1 MREDTESF
9 LRNPAVAPFLK
20 NRQSESMFLDF
31 YQLREQPF
39 GVTPDPRYLYLG
51 PGHREALASLF
62 YGIETN
68 RGFLSLVAEPGMGK
82 TTLLFQLLQGW
93 RGRVHSAFL
102 FQTQCD
108 SREFIRYLMND
119 LGLKSD
125 GEDFVRMHSE
135 LNEFLFRERL
145 AGRSVVIFIDEAQN
159 LTDTVL
165 ETVRLLSDFESAEKK
180 LLQIVLAGQ
189 PELAQR
195 LSRPG
200 MAQLRQRIAIQA
212 RLDALPAAEVVHYVN
227 HRLQVAGYPGPELFT
242 PGALGLIADRSRGIP
257 RLINNLC
264 FSALSL
270 GCAMQQKQITSQV
283 VRQAALDLSLEADGP
298 KTPVPHQ
305 QVAPRV
311 TPGLRPP
318 LQSFYSW
325 VTEKLFR
332 QRVLQTLVLSFVC
345 GTFVIYFGVRS
356 MAGTFRAPAAV
367 YQDTRNTS
375 AVTGAGSQPAQ
386 RVIEPT
392 ADGQPHELP
401 QTVAHDNSLSSFI
414 YVVRPKDTLRD
425 LCVSTLGRY
434 DKAVLSQVQKLNPEL
449 RDPDY
454 LDVGQKIRLPLNP
467 LK

>member
-1 MREDTESF
+1 
-9 LRNPAVAPFLK
+9 
-20 NRQSESMFLDF
+20 MFLDF

-39 GVTPDPRYLYLG
+39 GVTPDPRYLYLS

-82 TTLLFQLLQGW
+82 TTLLFQLLHRW
-93 RGRVHSAFL
+93 RGHVNSAFL

-125 GEDFVRMHSE
+125 GEDFVRMNSE
-135 LNEFLFRERL
+135 LNEFLFRETL
-145 AGRSVVIFIDEAQN
+145 GGRPVVIFIDEAQN

-165 ETVRLLSDFESAEKK
+165 ETVRLLSDFESGEKK

-212 RLDALPAAEVVHYVN
+212 RLEALPAAEVVRYIS
-227 HRLQVAGYPGPELFT
+227 HRLQVAGHQGTELFT
-242 PGALGLIADRSRGIP
+242 PGALGLIAERTRGIP

-264 FSALSL
+264 FNALSL
-270 GCAMQQKQITSQV
+270 GCATQQKQITSEV
-283 VRQAALDLSLEADGP
+283 IRQAALDLSLEPPAP
-298 KTPVPHQ
+298 TRPVPRQ
-305 QVAPRV
+305 QTAPRV
-311 TPGLRPP
+311 APGLRLS

-325 VTEKLFR
+325 ITGNLFR
-332 QRVLQTLVLSFVC
+332 RRVFQMSVLSLVC
-345 GTFVIYFGVRS
+345 GSFVIYFGVHS
-356 MAGTFRAPAAV
+356 VAGISRPSAAI
-367 YQDTRNTS
+367 YQDNQTS
-375 AVTGAGSQPAQ
+375 SAITGSESRPVQGVTDP
-386 RVIEPT
+386 I
-392 ADGQPHELP
+392 ADQQPHELA
-401 QTVAHDNSLSSFI
+401 QTDARENSPSSYA
-414 YVVRPKDTLRD
+414 YVVQPKDTLRD

-434 DKAVLSQVQKLNPEL
+434 DGAVLLQIQELNPEL
-449 RDPDY
+449 KNPDH
-454 LDVGQKIRLPLNP
+454 LDAGQEIRLPLNP

>member
-1 MREDTESF
+1 
-9 LRNPAVAPFLK
+9 
-20 NRQSESMFLDF
+20 MFLDF

-82 TTLLFQLLQGW
+82 TTLLFQLLQRW
-93 RGRVHSAFL
+93 RDRVHSAFL

-125 GEDFVRMHSE
+125 GDDFVRMHSA
-135 LNEFLFRERL
+135 LNEFLFRESL
-145 AGRSVVIFIDEAQN
+145 AGRSVVLFIDEAQN
-159 LTDTVL
+159 LTDSVL

-200 MAQLRQRIAIQA
+200 MVQLRQRIAIQA
-212 RLDALPAAEVVHYVN
+212 RLDALPAPEVVRYIS
-227 HRLQVAGYPGPELFT
+227 HRLQVAGYQGNELFT

-257 RLINNLC
+257 RLINSLC
-264 FSALSL
+264 FGALSL
-270 GCAMQQKQITSQV
+270 GCALQQKQITSEV
-283 VRQAALDLSLEADGP
+283 VRQAALDLSLGAHGP
-298 KTPVPHQ
+298 KTSVPHQ
-305 QVAPRV
+305 QAAPRV

-325 VTEKLFR
+325 ITDKLSR
-332 QRVLQTLVLSFVC
+332 QRVLQTLVLSLVC

-356 MAGTFRAPAAV
+356 VAGTFRAPSAI
-367 YQDTRNTS
+367 YQHTQTAS
-375 AVTGAGSQPAQ
+375 ALTGSESQPAK
-386 RVIEPT
+386 RVIDAT
-392 ADGQPHELP
+392 AAEHPHELQ
-401 QTVAHDNSLSSFI
+401 QTAAHENSLRFFI
-414 YVVRPKDTLRD
+414 YVVQPKDTLRD
-425 LCVSTLGRY
+425 LCVLTLGRY
-434 DKAVLSQVQKLNPEL
+434 DEVILSQIQKFNPEL
-449 RDPDY
+449 RDPDH
-454 LDVGQKIRLPLNP
+454 LDVGHKIRLPLNL

>member
-1 MREDTESF
+1 
-9 LRNPAVAPFLK
+9 
-20 NRQSESMFLDF
+20 MFLDF

-62 YGIETN
+62 YGIDTN

-82 TTLLFQLLQGW
+82 TTLLFQLLQ
-93 RGRVHSAFL
+93 RCRDRVHSAFL

-125 GEDFVRMHSE
+125 DDDFVRMHAE
-135 LNEFLFRERL
+135 LNEFLFRETL

-159 LTDTVL
+159 LTDSVL

-200 MAQLRQRIAIQA
+200 MVQLRQRIAIQA
-212 RLDALPAAEVVHYVN
+212 RLDALPASDVVRYIS
-227 HRLQVAGYPGPELFT
+227 HRLQVAGYQGTDLFT

-264 FSALSL
+264 FGALSL
-270 GCAMQQKQITSQV
+270 GCAMQQKQITSEV
-283 VRQAALDLSLEADGP
+283 VRQAALDLSLEAHRP
-298 KTPVPHQ
+298 KTPAPDQ
-305 QVAPRV
+305 QAVPRV

-318 LQSFYSW
+318 LHSFYSW
-325 VTEKLFR
+325 ITDKLSR
-332 QRVLQTLVLSFVC
+332 QRVLQTLVLSLVC

-356 MAGTFRAPAAV
+356 VAGTFRPPAAI
-367 YQDTRNTS
+367 YQDTQTAS
-375 AVTGAGSQPAQ
+375 ALAGSESRPAK
-386 RVIEPT
+386 RVIDAT
-392 ADGQPHELP
+392 ADEQPHELQ
-401 QTVAHDNSLSSFI
+401 QTAAHEDSSRFFL
-414 YVVRPKDTLRD
+414 YVVQPRDTLRD
-425 LCVSTLGRY
+425 LCVLTLGRY
-434 DKAVLSQVQKLNPEL
+434 DEVVLSQIQKLNPEL
-449 RDPDY
+449 RDPDH
-454 LDVGQKIRLPLNP
+454 LIVGQKIRLPLHP

>member
-1 MREDTESF
+1 
-9 LRNPAVAPFLK
+9 
-20 NRQSESMFLDF
+20 MFLNF
-31 YQLREQPF
+31 YQLSEQPF
-39 GVTPDPRYLYLG
+39 GVTPDPRYLYLS

-82 TTLLFQLLQGW
+82 TTLLFQLLQRW
-93 RGRVHSAFL
+93 RGHVNSAFL

-135 LNEFLFRERL
+135 LNEFLFRETL

-165 ETVRLLSDFESAEKK
+165 ETVRLLSDFESADKK

-200 MAQLRQRIAIQA
+200 MAQLRQRIAIQV
-212 RLDALPAAEVVHYVN
+212 RLDALTAAEVVHYIS
-227 HRLQVAGYPGPELFT
+227 HRLQIAGYRGTELFT
-242 PGALGLIADRSRGIP
+242 PGALGLIAERSRGIP

-264 FSALSL
+264 FNSLSL
-270 GCAMQQKQITSQV
+270 GCAMQQKQITSEV
-283 VRQAALDLSLEADGP
+283 VRHAALDLSLEPCAP
-298 KTPVPHQ
+298 APPVPHQ
-305 QVAPRV
+305 RTASSV
-311 TPGLRPP
+311 TPGLRQS
-318 LQSFYSW
+318 LHSFYSW
-325 VTEKLFR
+325 ITNNLFR
-332 QRVLQTLVLSFVC
+332 RRVFQVSVLSLVC
-345 GTFVIYFGVRS
+345 GSFVIYFGVRS
-356 MAGTFRAPAAV
+356 VAGTFRPSAAI
-367 YQDTRNTS
+367 YKDTQTTS
-375 AVTGAGSQPAQ
+375 AITRSESRPAQ
-386 RVIEPT
+386 RVIDPT
-392 ADGQPHELP
+392 ADQQPHELL
-401 QTVAHDNSLSSFI
+401 QSGAHESLLNFFI
-414 YVVRPKDTLRD
+414 YVVQPKDTLRD

-434 DKAVLSQVQKLNPEL
+434 DEVVLSQIQKLNPEL
-449 RDPDY
+449 RNPDH

>member
-1 MREDTESF
+1 M
-9 LRNPAVAPFLK
+9 V
-20 NRQSESMFLDF
+20 LDF

-82 TTLLFQLLQGW
+82 TTLLFQLLQQW
-93 RGRVHSAFL
+93 RDRVHSAFL

-108 SREFIRYLMND
+108 SREFIRHLMND

-135 LNEFLFRERL
+135 LNEFLFRETL

-159 LTDTVL
+159 LTDNVL

-189 PELAQR
+189 PELAKR

-200 MAQLRQRIAIQA
+200 LVQLRQRIAIQA
-212 RLDALPAAEVVHYVN
+212 RLDVLPAPEVVRYIN
-227 HRLQVAGYPGPELFT
+227 HRLQVAGYHGTELFT
-242 PGALGLIADRSRGIP
+242 PGAFGLIADRSQGIP

-264 FSALSL
+264 FGALSL
-270 GCAMQQKQITSQV
+270 GCAMQQKQITSEV
-283 VRQAALDLSLEADGP
+283 VRQAALDLSLEAHGP

-305 QVAPRV
+305 QTAPRV

-318 LQSFYSW
+318 LPFYSW
-325 VTEKLFR
+325 ITDKLSR
-332 QRVLQTLVLSFVC
+332 QRVLQTLVLSLVC

-356 MAGTFRAPAAV
+356 VAGTFRPSAAI
-367 YQDTRNTS
+367 YQHTQTAS
-375 AVTGAGSQPAQ
+375 ALAGSESQPTKRLIDA
-386 RVIEPT
+386 I
-392 ADGQPHELP
+392 ADEQPHELQ
-401 QTVAHDNSLSSFI
+401 QTAAHENSLRSFI
-414 YVVRPKDTLRD
+414 YVVQPRDTLRD
-425 LCVSTLGRY
+425 LCVLILGRY
-434 DKAVLSQVQKLNPEL
+434 DEVVLSQIQKLNPEL
-449 RDPDY
+449 KDPDH
-454 LDVGQKIRLPLNP
+454 LDVGQKIRLPLHP

>member
-1 MREDTESF
+1 M
-9 LRNPAVAPFLK
+9 L
-20 NRQSESMFLDF
+20 LDF

-39 GVTPDPRYLYLG
+39 GVTPDPRYLYLS

-62 YGIETN
+62 YGIEEN

-82 TTLLFQLLQGW
+82 TTLLFQLLQRW
-93 RGRVHSAFL
+93 RGHVNSAFL

-135 LNEFLFRERL
+135 LNEFLFRETL

-195 LSRPG
+195 LARPS

-212 RLDALPAAEVVHYVN
+212 RLDALPAAEVVRYIN
-227 HRLQVAGYPGPELFT
+227 HRLQVAGYGGTELFT
-242 PGALGLIADRSRGIP
+242 PGAFGLIAERSRGIP

-264 FSALSL
+264 FNALSL
-270 GCAMQQKQITSQV
+270 GCATQQKQITSEV
-283 VRQAALDLSLEADGP
+283 IRQAALDLSLEPRAP
-298 KTPVPHQ
+298 TPPVLHHQ
-305 QVAPRV
+305 TAPRA
-311 TPGLRPP
+311 TSSLWQS
-318 LQSFYSW
+318 LQSFYAW
-325 VTEKLFR
+325 ITDNLFR
-332 QRVLQTLVLSFVC
+332 RRDFQMSVLSLVC
-345 GTFVIYFGVRS
+345 GAFVIYFGVHS
-356 MAGTFRAPAAV
+356 VAGTSRPSAAV
-367 YQDTRNTS
+367 YHDIQTTS
-375 AVTGAGSQPAQ
+375 ASAITGSEPQPAQ
-386 RVIEPT
+386 PLKDLS
-392 ADGQPHELP
+392 ADQQPYELVQTGAHE
-401 QTVAHDNSLSSFI
+401 NSSSFFI
-414 YVVRPKDTLRD
+414 YVVQPKDTLRD
-425 LCVSTLGRY
+425 LCVSTLGHY
-434 DKAVLSQVQKLNPEL
+434 DKAVLSQIQKLNPEL
-449 RDPDY
+449 RNPDH
-454 LDVGQKIRLPLNP
+454 LDAGQKIRLPLNP